1 MQDCASA
8 TPPSTPP
15 STPQTIRRQQKRQ
28 DRRRIAT
35 QQRQERAKAR
45 KAAEEAKAEHLAPR
59 AQRAA
64 VYARDGVTV
73 LRGPRVELSGVT
85 MVRSNPVKRL
95 AARSRNKE
103 FPTIGEAHVTAADRL
118 LTAWEEAHGCPV
130 PCANYSER
138 QSGPASPGSV
148 ADATLL
154 AADEY
159 VKVRNEILR
168 IEAAAGALWPVIH
181 AVVIC
186 AIDPC
191 AWGEA
196 QGMNRHV
203 SVGYVVAA
211 LDLLVRCYQ
220 PRQPR
225 RGQIRWVEFTTSDFQ
240 N

>member
-1 MQDCASA
+1 MAA
-8 TPPSTPP
+8 
-15 STPQTIRRQQKRQ
+15 
-28 DRRRIAT
+28 
-35 QQRQERAKAR
+35 QQRQERVKAR

-59 AQRAA
+59 AQRVV

-138 QSGPASPGSV
+138 QSGPASPGCV

-154 AADEY
+154 AADDY
-159 VKVRNEILR
+159 VKARNEVLR
-168 IEAAAGALWPVIH
+168 IEAAAGALWSVIY

-186 AIDPC
+186 AIDPT
-191 AWGEA
+191 AWGAA
-196 QGMNRHV
+196 QGMNKHI
-203 SVGYVVAA
+203 SIGYVTAA

-220 PRQPR
+220 PRRPR
-225 RGQIRWVEFTTSDFQ
+225 EGRIRWVEFTTSNFQ